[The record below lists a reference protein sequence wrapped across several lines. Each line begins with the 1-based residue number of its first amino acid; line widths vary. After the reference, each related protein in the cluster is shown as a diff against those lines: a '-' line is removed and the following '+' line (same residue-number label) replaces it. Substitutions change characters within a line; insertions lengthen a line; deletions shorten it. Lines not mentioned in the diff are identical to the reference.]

1 MTVDLPDSEWRK
13 STQSGIN
20 GCVEVAFLD
29 GTVAIRD
36 SKDRTGPVLRF
47 TAHEWATFVNEVRN
61 GAFQGDAFPS
71 PLEE

>member
-1 MTVDLPDSEWRK
+1 MTVDLPDPEWRK

-47 TAHEWATFVNEVRN
+47 TAHEWATFVKEVRH
-61 GAFQGDAFPS
+61 GAFQGSAFS
-71 PLEE
+71 TPLEE

>member
-1 MTVDLPDSEWRK
+1 MTVDLPDSERRK

-47 TAHEWATFVNEVRN
+47 TAHEWATFVSAIRDGEFDQA
-61 GAFQGDAFPS
+61 GP
-71 PLEE
+71 

>member
-1 MTVDLPDSEWRK
+1 MPVDLLTAKWKK
-13 STQSGIN
+13 SKSSGSN

-47 TAHEWATFVNEVRN
+47 TAHEWATFVSAIRDGEFDQA
-61 GAFQGDAFPS
+61 GP
-71 PLEE
+71 